1 MIILFIILT
10 VTVVCVALCVA
21 LNVAYGFLVKRL
33 VQGGLKRDYLPSGK
47 KFLCSSMMIFFV
59 VGFFFAGL
67 AFINVQNVCI
77 GLTAEEAFNIYAQQ
91 ANLDTEAYR
100 TIDGGNVTFFVNKA
114 TSEEEWYAY
123 EKSGL
128 FYVRSY
134 GLATYYNYYGVEE
147 DGSLRG
153 LVASVA
159 EVETDN
165 GYYYFIGLYDD
176 SILNRINGTSVI
188 FNGNETILQC
198 GTLIVSEEKMQSFAL
213 ENVRISDML

>member
-1 MIILFIILT
+1 MFIILA
-10 VTVVCVALCVA
+10 VTAVCVALCVA
-21 LNVAYGFLVKRL
+21 LNFAYGALVKRL
-33 VQGGLKRDYLPSGK
+33 VQGGLKRDYFPSGK
-47 KFLCSSMMIFFV
+47 KFLCSSIAIFFI

-67 AFINVQNVCI
+67 AYIDVQNACI
-77 GLTAEEAFNIYAQQ
+77 GLTAEEAFDIYARQ

-100 TIDGGNVTFFVNKA
+100 AVDGGNVTFFVGE
-114 TSEEEWYAY
+114 TTGEEEWYAY

-134 GLATYYNYYGVEE
+134 GLATYHNYYGVEE

-176 SILNRINGTSVI
+176 SILNRISGTSVI
-188 FNGNETILQC
+188 FNGNETPLQC
-198 GTLIVSEEKMQSFAL
+198 GTFIVSEEKMKSFAL
-213 ENVRISDML
+213 ENVKISDML